1 MAGTGPEDEVRKVL
15 DELIEA
21 QNAGDAERLR
31 SMLSQRPDAVH
42 IGTDAEE
49 WETSNQLIDAVA
61 AAGGGDD
68 VRAVADEIFIHV
80 EGDVAWAE
88 GRGRFT
94 RPGGGERPV
103 RMTGVFIRE
112 DGQWKIVQ
120 SHASI
125 GVPNADIFA

>member
-15 DELIEA
+15 DEVIEA
-21 QNAGDAERLR
+21 QNAGHAERLR
-31 SMLSQRPDAVH
+31 SMLSQRPGAVH

-49 WETSNQLIDAVA
+49 WETSNQFIDAVA

-68 VRAVADEIFIHV
+68 VRVVAGETFTHV
-80 EGDVAWAE
+80 QGDVAWAE
-88 GRGRFT
+88 ARGRFT
-94 RPGGGERPV
+94 RAGGGARPV
-103 RMTGVFIRE
+103 RMTGVFVRE
-112 DGQWKIVQ
+112 DGQWKVVQ